1 MLPGEPERASAIDDE
16 REKQHNSAGAS
27 GGDTA
32 AGSSSVAEEDL
43 QEEEKNPAI
52 TNPHWEN
59 ADGQTT
65 AKALVGDEV
74 YLCADVQDIGDGAS
88 AKIKVIEKDADGQ
101 DDDVATLTTTVNGGR
116 IECKWKV
123 VYTEDD
129 DDTNSGQE
137 KAEKGYTLPE
147 YAFIVEC
154 GGTESEESGQLD
166 VMGWIRIQFKDKK
179 TGKPLSN
186 KKYIIYLLNGDE
198 IKGTTDESGY
208 VVQDELKIG
217 KFFIDFEE

>member
-88 AKIKVIEKDADGQ
+88 AKIKVI
-101 DDDVATLTTTVNGGR
+101 
-116 IECKWKV
+116 
-123 VYTEDD
+123 
-129 DDTNSGQE
+129 
-137 KAEKGYTLPE
+137 
-147 YAFIVEC
+147 
-154 GGTESEESGQLD
+154 
-166 VMGWIRIQFKDKK
+166 
-179 TGKPLSN
+179 
-186 KKYIIYLLNGDE
+186 
-198 IKGTTDESGY
+198 
-208 VVQDELKIG
+208 
-217 KFFIDFEE
+217 